1 MEMKEYMSPE
11 MEVINLKYNAS
22 LLSASM
28 DEGGAGETDPNQ
40 PERE

>member
-28 DEGGAGETDPNQ
+28 DDGGADITNPDV